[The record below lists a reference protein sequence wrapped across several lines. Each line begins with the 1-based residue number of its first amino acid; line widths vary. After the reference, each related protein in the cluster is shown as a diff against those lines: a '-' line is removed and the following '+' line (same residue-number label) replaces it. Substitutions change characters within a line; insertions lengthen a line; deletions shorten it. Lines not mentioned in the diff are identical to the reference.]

1 MTDKISSSSAD
12 VDQAVVQSKAARV
25 GADVLALYR
34 QLAATLRQ
42 KGRSEA
48 AAMARLSDPTARAAH
63 RCAFQL
69 YGTAASE
76 LDDVIADLLASLER
90 PFTEVSTG
98 PILTVVVGDGTGP

>member
-1 MTDKISSSSAD
+1 MTGKVASPSAD
-12 VDQAVVQSKAARV
+12 IDPAVVQSKAAHD
-25 GADVLALYR
+25 GAGVLALYR
-34 QLAATLRQ
+34 QLRATLRQ
-42 KGRSEA
+42 KGRFEA
-48 AAMARLSDPTARAAH
+48 AAMAHLSDPTARAAH